1 MLQKGVGVFIKVGTL
16 VIKWDTFQDI
26 VIKIG
31 TRAIKVGTFVIKR
44 DTFQDKVI
52 KRALR
57 GPSSASEEWNPG
69 AVAIL
74 VLCYS
79 TAVVTH

>member
-1 MLQKGVGVFIKVGTL
+1 MYKGGGVFIKVGTL
-16 VIKWDTFQDI
+16 VIKWDTI
-26 VIKIG
+26 LG
-31 TRAIKVGTFVIKR
+31 HSY
-44 DTFQDKVI
+44 
-52 KRALR
+52 KRALG
-57 GPSSASEEWNPG
+57 GPSSASQEWNPG